1 VSNAFV
7 QLSPE
12 LAAACEQG
20 VVLTPTQ
27 RLRRNLT
34 RAYDA
39 AQLAA
44 GRGAWPTANVHNLE
58 GYLRH
63 RYARLRLFEPSLPR
77 LLSREAE
84 FLLFRQTAA
93 AGGEPLVTL
102 ARQAWQTCHDWH
114 IPIDEQSL
122 SATENGRLF
131 LAWARRLRD
140 ALGEINAITQAEL
153 AAHLVAHTQVP
164 EPTIVCHSFANMPL
178 AIQSWLAH
186 LEDLGSEVRHF
197 TPVDHATGTTQ
208 RLSFDTTS
216 AELSAVAQWSRQL
229 LRAAEA
235 RNDELKIG
243 IVIPDLAQR
252 YSAVIRQFTAELN
265 PLPGPH
271 GLTEAPFDIGGGLA
285 IVEQPIWQIA
295 ADWLSLC
302 YGRLA
307 TVKARC
313 VFDSGYLE
321 LPATGRWPV
330 YLAEPCSL
338 ADIVQVSDNEQLRTL
353 LANLP
358 SDRSRRLGEWAECFE
373 KVLLAAGWSGKGTGS
388 NQFQAYQHLRGHLE
402 ACRSGTQP
410 QHALPALE
418 TIQRLLGTLTF
429 AVERQAAPI
438 QIMGYLET
446 TGLDFSHLWV
456 TGLDDRSWPR
466 PVQTNPL
473 IPLSACLAAGVPR
486 VTPDLE
492 LTFARQRLK
501 HWQDAT
507 QGEVF
512 YSHAANDGDSQLEPS
527 PLVAG
532 LAAANLP
539 QLTPE
544 RPHPYFD
551 ASAGMLEAYPQT
563 SGRAVELG
571 HRRGGTG
578 LLRDQAQCPF
588 RGWAI
593 HRLGLAE
600 IRKPHTFPDA
610 LDRGTLIHDAL
621 HRLYLDTN
629 QRPRNPDTITP
640 ADIEPAV
647 VGALNRHYRRY
658 PEKFRATERERLARL
673 LETWLQLDVAR
684 NNMLV
689 VDLEVAQ
696 EIELEGIRLNL
707 RIDRVEQIG
716 DTGAL
721 VVVDYKS
728 GRVSNRLAEPRL
740 AEPQLPIYALANS
753 AIRGVLYAQLDETQP
768 RLLGMADAD
777 LGLAPARLA
786 APLDGDWQKQ
796 LERWREQLGELVR
809 EIQSG
814 HATVTPLSAQVCRN
828 CHLQDF
834 CRLSSLQMDA
844 DS

>member
-1 VSNAFV
+1 M
-7 QLSPE
+7 
-12 LAAACEQG
+12 
-20 VVLTPTQ
+20 LTPTQ
-27 RLRRNLT
+27 RLRRNLV

-44 GRGAWPTANVHNLE
+44 GRGAWRTANVRNLD

-63 RYARLRLFEPSLPR
+63 SYAQMRQGEPGLPQ
-77 LLSREAE
+77 LLGHEAE
-84 FLLFRQTAA
+84 FLLFRQTAP
-93 AGGEPLVTL
+93 AGSDTLATL
-102 ARQAWQTCHDWH
+102 ARQAWQTCHGWD

-122 SATENGRLF
+122 AATDNGRLF
-131 LAWARRLRD
+131 LSWARRLRKV
-140 ALGEINAITQAEL
+140 LREMNAITQAEL
-153 AAHLVAHTQVP
+153 ASNLVAHTAAP
-164 EPTIVCHSFANMPL
+164 EPTIVCHSFANTPS
-178 AIQSWLAH
+178 AIQRWLSH
-186 LEDLGSEVRHF
+186 LESLGTQVQHF
-197 TPVDHATGTTQ
+197 TAADHTTGIAQ
-208 RLSFDTTS
+208 RLSFDTTA
-216 AELSAVAQWSRQL
+216 AELSAAAQWSRQL
-229 LRAAEA
+229 LLAAGD
-235 RNDELKIG
+235 RIDELKIG
-243 IVIPDLAQR
+243 VVIPDLAQR
-252 YSAVIRQFTAELN
+252 YSAVVRQFTAELN
-265 PLPGPH
+265 PLPGSH
-271 GLTEAPFDIGGGLA
+271 GLSETPFDIGGGLA
-285 IVEQPIWQIA
+285 MVEQPIWQIA

-302 YGRLA
+302 YGRITTSA
-307 TVKARC
+307 ARR
-313 VFDSGYLE
+313 VVNSAYLD
-321 LPATGRWPV
+321 LPEIARWPV
-330 YLAEPCSL
+330 HLSDPCSL
-338 ADIVQVSDNEQLRTL
+338 ADIVKVSDNEQLRTL

-358 SDRSRRLGEWAECFE
+358 SDRSRSVGDWAECFE
-373 KVLLAAGWSGKGTGS
+373 NVLLAAGWRGQGTGS

-402 ACRSGTQP
+402 ACRSGSQR

-429 AVERQAAPI
+429 AAERQAAPI

-456 TGLDDRSWPR
+456 SGLDDQSWPR

-473 IPLSACLAAGVPR
+473 IPLSAQLAAGVPR

-492 LTFARQRLK
+492 LNFAHQRLQ
-501 HWQDAT
+501 HWQNAT
-507 QGEVF
+507 RGQIY
-512 YSHAANDGDSQLEPS
+512 YSHATHDGEVLREPS
-527 PLVAG
+527 PLVAD
-532 LAAANLP
+532 LTVASLP
-539 QLTPE
+539 QLSAE

-551 ASAGMLEAYPQT
+551 ASAGMLEDYPQT
-563 SGRAVELG
+563 SGSAVELG

-600 IRKPHTFPDA
+600 IRAPHAFPDA
-610 LDRGTLIHDAL
+610 LDRGTLIHEAL
-621 HRLYLDTN
+621 HRLYLDAD

-647 VGALNRHYRRY
+647 TGALNRHYGRY
-658 PEKFRATERERLARL
+658 PETFRATERERLARL

-684 NNMLV
+684 DNMLV

-696 EIELEGIRLNL
+696 EIEIEGIRLQL

-716 DTGAL
+716 DTGTL

-728 GRVSNRLAEPRL
+728 GRVSNRLAESRL
-740 AEPQLPIYALANS
+740 TEPQLPIYALSNP

-768 RLLGMADAD
+768 RLLGMADHD
-777 LGLAPARLA
+777 VDLAPARLVA
-786 APLDGDWQKQ
+786 MLDDDWHKQ

-814 HATVTPLSAQVCRN
+814 HAAVAPLSSQVCRN

-844 DS
+844 GA